1 MLSEQE
7 NPRIHLRKPIAGM
20 KIAYFGPEP
29 VPESETR
36 AREEKAYQKGR
47 RDAEDAC
54 QRQILQARRE
64 MAQLQNEVLASVQS
78 RYAELSAELDSSLPD
93 LVLAI
98 VGKVWEGLK
107 LTREDVVRAIEA
119 ALAEV
124 GSDTKNL
131 TIRLAPSDAALLQET
146 ETFKTRYP
154 DLTIATNPDLR
165 TGDVII
171 ESRFGIV
178 DSRIS
183 TRVTRVENELR
194 KAHQ

>member
-1 MLSEQE
+1 MQSESAS
-7 NPRIHLRKPIAGM
+7 PRIHLRKPIAGM
-20 KIAYFGPEP
+20 RVTYYGPEP
-29 VPESETR
+29 VREAEANS
-36 AREEKAYQKGR
+36 REERAYQKGR
-47 RDAEDAC
+47 RDADEAC

-64 MAQLQNEVLASVQS
+64 MAQLQNEVLASVQTRFS
-78 RYAELSAELDSSLPD
+78 ELSAELDAALPD

-98 VGKVWEGLK
+98 VGKIWEGLT
-107 LTREDVVRAIEA
+107 LSREDVLRAIDA

-131 TIRLAPSDAALLQET
+131 TLRLSKSDAALLQQKESFT
-146 ETFKTRYP
+146 ERYP
-154 DLTIATNPDLR
+154 DITIATDPELKS
-165 TGDVII
+165 GDVVL

-183 TRVTRVENELR
+183 TRVSRVENELR